1 MFVSLF
7 LNSFKNSFLFNVV
20 LFTHKEYMSF
30 SYFAISDD
38 IFSILAVSF
47 SIKRL
52 VNLKVDSSFL
62 ILSNNLSAFF

>member
-7 LNSFKNSFLFNVV
+7 LNNFKNSFLFNVV
-20 LFTHKEYMSF
+20 YSVHIEYKSF

-38 IFSILAVSF
+38 IFSILTVSF
-47 SIKRL
+47 SINRL
-52 VNLKVDSSFL
+52 VNLKVDNSFL